1 MKDSEKQGLY
11 QKIGTKVIHKK
22 YGKGRITGNS
32 NGKISV
38 CFDSGKK
45 AVFQIDM
52 CEKLRLMSIVASE
65 ITGVQKNSHVRE
77 DEENH
82 EPIAL
87 QSNILVEKI
96 TDELRSY
103 YGSENKTEEVKL
115 FLEILQSKVDVRELM
130 GIEDQ
135 YDTLKNIFN
144 DSNSLKEICEYI
156 GNSLHVEALLKKVL
170 FCVDK
175 EKFEKIVHEK
185 RGFYSVLES
194 LNIISKKISL
204 NKKLEEYDS
213 NSVLV
218 HIART
223 YQMTNVNAHMCIKWT
238 YQEVFNN
245 LDSILITCI
254 FAVEKNREKLLQY
267 LEQNKTEDM
276 LSCVEEYNDVY
287 LWETKGQNS
296 KCIVCDE
303 KLEYSEKILLQYMIR
318 NQIHS
323 VQMTGKYC
331 KTCGKVYV
339 LKSDLLNELEKESIT
354 SKDKEKKLRV
364 KNKYVYGSTLVYD
377 ENSII

>member
-1 MKDSEKQGLY
+1 MKDSEKQRLY

-22 YGKGRITGNS
+22 YGKGRITGSS

-38 CFDSGKK
+38 CFDSGKET
-45 AVFQIDM
+45 VFQIDM
-52 CEKLRLMSIVASE
+52 CEKLGLMSIVASE

-77 DEENH
+77 DEENQK
-82 EPIAL
+82 PIAL

-130 GIEDQ
+130 GIDDQ

-156 GNSLHVEALLKKVL
+156 RNSLHVEALLKKIL

-204 NKKLEEYDS
+204 NKKLEDYDS

-223 YQMTNVNAHMCIKWT
+223 YQMRNMNAHMCIKWT

-254 FAVEKNREKLLQY
+254 FAVEKNREKLLRY
-267 LEQNKTEDM
+267 LEQNKTENM
-276 LSCVEEYNDVY
+276 LSCIEEYNDVY

-339 LKSDLLNELEKESIT
+339 LKSDLLNELKKEEIT
-354 SKDKEKKLRV
+354 SKNKEKKLRV

-377 ENSII
+377 ENGI

>member
-1 MKDSEKQGLY
+1 MKDSEKQELY

-22 YGKGRITGNS
+22 YGKGRITGSS

-38 CFDSGKK
+38 CFDSGKE
-45 AVFQIDM
+45 AVFQVDM
-52 CEKLRLMSIVASE
+52 CEKLGLMSIVASE
-65 ITGVQKNSHVRE
+65 ITGVLKNSHVRK

-82 EPIAL
+82 KPIAL
-87 QSNILVEKI
+87 QSNILVKKI

-115 FLEILQSKVDVRELM
+115 FLNILQSKVDVRELM
-130 GIEDQ
+130 GIDDQ

-144 DSNSLKEICEYI
+144 ASNSLKEISEYI
-156 GNSLHVEALLKKVL
+156 GNSLHVEALLKKIL

-204 NKKLEEYDS
+204 NKKLEDYDS

-223 YQMTNVNAHMCIKWT
+223 YQMRNMNAHMCIKWT

-254 FAVEKNREKLLQY
+254 FTVEKNREKLLQY

-276 LSCVEEYNDVY
+276 LSCIEEYNDVY

-339 LKSDLLNELEKESIT
+339 LKSNLLNELEKENIT

-377 ENSII
+377 ENSI

>member
-22 YGKGRITGNS
+22 YGKGRITGSS

-38 CFDSGKK
+38 CFDSGKE

-52 CEKLRLMSIVASE
+52 CEKLGLMSSVASE
-65 ITGVQKNSHVRE
+65 ITGVQKNNHVRK

-82 EPIAL
+82 KPIAL

-115 FLEILQSKVDVRELM
+115 FLNILQSKVDVRELM
-130 GIEDQ
+130 GIDDQ
-135 YDTLKNIFN
+135 YDALKNIFN

-156 GNSLHVEALLKKVL
+156 GNSLHVEALLKKIL

-223 YQMTNVNAHMCIKWT
+223 YQMRNMNAHMCIKWT

-254 FAVEKNREKLLQY
+254 FAVEKNREKLLRY

-339 LKSDLLNELEKESIT
+339 LKSDLLNELEKENIT

>member
-1 MKDSEKQGLY
+1 MKDSEKQRLY

-22 YGKGRITGNS
+22 YGKGRITGSS

-38 CFDSGKK
+38 CFDSGKET
-45 AVFQIDM
+45 VFQIDM
-52 CEKLRLMSIVASE
+52 CEKLGLMSIVASE

-77 DEENH
+77 DEENQK
-82 EPIAL
+82 PIAL

-130 GIEDQ
+130 GIDDQ

-156 GNSLHVEALLKKVL
+156 GNSLHVEALLKKIL

-204 NKKLEEYDS
+204 NKKLEDYDS

-223 YQMTNVNAHMCIKWT
+223 YQMRNMNAHMCIKWT

-254 FAVEKNREKLLQY
+254 FAVEKNREKLLRY
-267 LEQNKTEDM
+267 LEQNKTENM
-276 LSCVEEYNDVY
+276 LSCIEEYNDVY
-287 LWETKGQNS
+287 LWETQGQNS

-339 LKSDLLNELEKESIT
+339 LKSDLLNELKKEEIT
-354 SKDKEKKLRV
+354 SKNKEKKLRV

-377 ENSII
+377 ENGI

>member
-1 MKDSEKQGLY
+1 MKDSEKQRLY

-22 YGKGRITGNS
+22 YGKGRITGSS

-38 CFDSGKK
+38 CFDSGKE

-52 CEKLRLMSIVASE
+52 CEKLGLMSFVASE
-65 ITGVQKNSHVRE
+65 ITGVQKNNHVRK

-82 EPIAL
+82 KPIAL

-96 TDELRSY
+96 ADELRSY
-103 YGSENKTEEVKL
+103 YGSENKTEEIKL
-115 FLEILQSKVDVRELM
+115 FLNILQSKVDVRELM
-130 GIEDQ
+130 GIDDQ

-156 GNSLHVEALLKKVL
+156 GNSLHVEALLKKIL

-175 EKFEKIVHEK
+175 EKFEKIIYEK

-204 NKKLEEYDS
+204 NKKLEDYDS
-213 NSVLV
+213 KSVLV

-223 YQMTNVNAHMCIKWT
+223 YQMRNMNAHMCIKWT

-254 FAVEKNREKLLQY
+254 FAVEKNREKLLRY

-276 LSCVEEYNDVY
+276 LSCIEEYNDVY

-339 LKSDLLNELEKESIT
+339 LKSDLLNELKKEEIT

>member
-1 MKDSEKQGLY
+1 MKDSEKQRLY

-22 YGKGRITGNS
+22 YGKGRITGSS

-38 CFDSGKK
+38 CFDSGKE

-52 CEKLRLMSIVASE
+52 CEKLGLMSIVASE

-77 DEENH
+77 DEENQK
-82 EPIAL
+82 PIAL

-130 GIEDQ
+130 GIDDQ

-156 GNSLHVEALLKKVL
+156 GNSLHVEALLKKIL

-204 NKKLEEYDS
+204 NKKLEDYDS

-223 YQMTNVNAHMCIKWT
+223 YQMRNMNAHMCIKWT

-254 FAVEKNREKLLQY
+254 FAVEKLLRY

-276 LSCVEEYNDVY
+276 LSCIEEYNDVY

-339 LKSDLLNELEKESIT
+339 LKSDLLNELKKEEIT
-354 SKDKEKKLRV
+354 SKNKEKKLRV

-377 ENSII
+377 ENGI

>member
-1 MKDSEKQGLY
+1 MKDSEKQRLY

-22 YGKGRITGNS
+22 YGKGRITGSS

-38 CFDSGKK
+38 CFDSGKE

-52 CEKLRLMSIVASE
+52 CEKLGLMSIVASE
-65 ITGVQKNSHVRE
+65 ITGVQKNNHVRK

-82 EPIAL
+82 KPIAL

-115 FLEILQSKVDVRELM
+115 FLNILQSKVDVRELM
-130 GIEDQ
+130 GIDDQ

-156 GNSLHVEALLKKVL
+156 GNSLHVEALLKKIL

-175 EKFEKIVHEK
+175 EKFEKIVYEK

-204 NKKLEEYDS
+204 NKKLEDYDS
-213 NSVLV
+213 KSVLV

-223 YQMTNVNAHMCIKWT
+223 YQMRNMNAHMCIKWT

-254 FAVEKNREKLLQY
+254 FAVEKNREKLLRY

-276 LSCVEEYNDVY
+276 LSCIEEYNDVY

-339 LKSDLLNELEKESIT
+339 LKSDLLNELKKEEIT
-354 SKDKEKKLRV
+354 SKNKEKKLRV

-377 ENSII
+377 ENGI

>member
-1 MKDSEKQGLY
+1 MKDSEKQRLY

-22 YGKGRITGNS
+22 YGKGRITGSS

-38 CFDSGKK
+38 CFDSGKE

-52 CEKLRLMSIVASE
+52 CEKLGLMSIVSSE
-65 ITGVQKNSHVRE
+65 ITGVQKNNHVRK

-82 EPIAL
+82 KPIAL

-96 TDELRSY
+96 ADELRSY

-115 FLEILQSKVDVRELM
+115 FLNILQSKVDVRELM
-130 GIEDQ
+130 GIDDQ

-156 GNSLHVEALLKKVL
+156 GNSLHVEALLKKIL

-175 EKFEKIVHEK
+175 EKFEKIVYEK

-204 NKKLEEYDS
+204 NKKLEDYDS
-213 NSVLV
+213 KSVLV

-223 YQMTNVNAHMCIKWT
+223 YQMRNMNAHMCIKWT

-254 FAVEKNREKLLQY
+254 FAVEKNREKLLRY

-276 LSCVEEYNDVY
+276 LSCIEEYNDVY

-339 LKSDLLNELEKESIT
+339 LKSDLLKELKKEEIT
-354 SKDKEKKLRV
+354 SKNKEKKLRV

-377 ENSII
+377 ENGI

>member
-1 MKDSEKQGLY
+1 MKDSEKQRLY

-22 YGKGRITGNS
+22 YGKGRITGSS

-38 CFDSGKK
+38 CFDYGKE

-52 CEKLRLMSIVASE
+52 CEKLGLMSIVASE

-82 EPIAL
+82 KPIAL
-87 QSNILVEKI
+87 QSNILAEKI

-103 YGSENKTEEVKL
+103 YGSENKTEEIKL
-115 FLEILQSKVDVRELM
+115 FLNILQSKVDVRELM
-130 GIEDQ
+130 GIDDQ

-144 DSNSLKEICEYI
+144 DSNSLREICEYI
-156 GNSLHVEALLKKVL
+156 GNSLHVEALLKKIL

-175 EKFEKIVHEK
+175 EKFEKIVYEK

-223 YQMTNVNAHMCIKWT
+223 YQMRNMNAHMCIKWT

-254 FAVEKNREKLLQY
+254 FTVEKNREKLLRY

-276 LSCVEEYNDVY
+276 LLCVEEYNDVY

-296 KCIVCDE
+296 KYIVCDE

-339 LKSDLLNELEKESIT
+339 LKSDLLNELKKEEIT
-354 SKDKEKKLRV
+354 SKDKGKKLRV

-377 ENSII
+377 ENGI

>member
-1 MKDSEKQGLY
+1 MKDSEKQRLY

-22 YGKGRITGNS
+22 YGKGRITGSS

-38 CFDSGKK
+38 CFDSGKE

-52 CEKLRLMSIVASE
+52 CEKLGLMSIVASE

-77 DEENH
+77 DEENQK
-82 EPIAL
+82 PIAL

-130 GIEDQ
+130 GIDDQ

-156 GNSLHVEALLKKVL
+156 GNSLHVEALLKKIL

-204 NKKLEEYDS
+204 NKKLEDYDS

-223 YQMTNVNAHMCIKWT
+223 YQMRNMNAHMCIKWT

-254 FAVEKNREKLLQY
+254 FAVEKNREKLLRY

-276 LSCVEEYNDVY
+276 LSCIEEYNDVY

-339 LKSDLLNELEKESIT
+339 LKSDLLNELKKEEIT
-354 SKDKEKKLRV
+354 SKNKEKKLRV

-377 ENSII
+377 ENGI

>member
-1 MKDSEKQGLY
+1 MIDSEKQRLY

-22 YGKGRITGNS
+22 YGKGRITGSS

-38 CFDSGKK
+38 CFDSGKE

-52 CEKLRLMSIVASE
+52 CEKLGLMSIVASE

-77 DEENH
+77 DEENQK
-82 EPIAL
+82 PIAL

-130 GIEDQ
+130 GIDDQ

-156 GNSLHVEALLKKVL
+156 GNSLHVEALLKKIL

-204 NKKLEEYDS
+204 NKKLEDYDS

-223 YQMTNVNAHMCIKWT
+223 YQMRNMNAHMCIKWT

-254 FAVEKNREKLLQY
+254 FAVEKNREKLLRY

-339 LKSDLLNELEKESIT
+339 LKSDLLNELKKEEIT
-354 SKDKEKKLRV
+354 SKDKGKKLRV

-377 ENSII
+377 ENGI

>member
-22 YGKGRITGNS
+22 YGNGRITGSS

-38 CFDSGKK
+38 CFDSGKE
-45 AVFQIDM
+45 AVFQVDM
-52 CEKLRLMSIVASE
+52 CEKLGLISIVASE
-65 ITGVQKNSHVRE
+65 ITGVQKNSHVRK

-82 EPIAL
+82 KPIAL

-103 YGSENKTEEVKL
+103 YGSENKTEEVNL
-115 FLEILQSKVDVRELM
+115 FLNVLQSKVDVRELM
-130 GIEDQ
+130 GIDDQ

-156 GNSLHVEALLKKVL
+156 GNSLHVEALLKKIL

-194 LNIISKKISL
+194 LNIVSKKISL
-204 NKKLEEYDS
+204 NKKLEDYDS
-213 NSVLV
+213 KSVLI

-223 YQMTNVNAHMCIKWT
+223 YQMRNINSHMFIKWT

-254 FAVEKNREKLLQY
+254 FAVEKNREKLLRY

-276 LSCVEEYNDVY
+276 LSCIEEYNDVY

-339 LKSDLLNELEKESIT
+339 LKSDLLNELEKENIT

>member
-1 MKDSEKQGLY
+1 MKDSEKQRLY

-22 YGKGRITGNS
+22 YGKGRITGSS

-38 CFDSGKK
+38 CFDSGKE

-52 CEKLRLMSIVASE
+52 CEKLGLMSIVSSE
-65 ITGVQKNSHVRE
+65 ITGVQKNNHVRK

-82 EPIAL
+82 KPIAL

-96 TDELRSY
+96 ADELRSY

-115 FLEILQSKVDVRELM
+115 FLNILQSKVDVRELM
-130 GIEDQ
+130 GIDDQ

-156 GNSLHVEALLKKVL
+156 GNSLHVEALLKKIL

-175 EKFEKIVHEK
+175 EKFEKIVYEK

-204 NKKLEEYDS
+204 NKKLEDYDS
-213 NSVLV
+213 KSVLV

-223 YQMTNVNAHMCIKWT
+223 YQMRNMNAHMCIKWT

-254 FAVEKNREKLLQY
+254 FAVEKNREKLLRY

-276 LSCVEEYNDVY
+276 LSCIEEYNDVY

-339 LKSDLLNELEKESIT
+339 LKSDLLKEL
-354 SKDKEKKLRV
+354 KKKR
-364 KNKYVYGSTLVYD
+364 
-377 ENSII
+377 

>member
-1 MKDSEKQGLY
+1 MKDSEKQRLY

-22 YGKGRITGNS
+22 YGKGRITGSS
-32 NGKISV
+32 NGNISV
-38 CFDSGKK
+38 CFDSGKE

-52 CEKLRLMSIVASE
+52 CEKLGLMSIVSSE
-65 ITGVQKNSHVRE
+65 ITGVQKNNHVRK

-82 EPIAL
+82 KPIAL

-96 TDELRSY
+96 ADELRSY

-115 FLEILQSKVDVRELM
+115 FLNILQSKVDVRELM
-130 GIEDQ
+130 GIDDQ

-156 GNSLHVEALLKKVL
+156 GNSLHVEALLKKIL

-175 EKFEKIVHEK
+175 EKFEKIVYEK

-204 NKKLEEYDS
+204 NKKLEDYDS
-213 NSVLV
+213 KSVLV

-223 YQMTNVNAHMCIKWT
+223 YQMRNMNAHMCIKWT

-254 FAVEKNREKLLQY
+254 FAVEKNREKLLRY

-276 LSCVEEYNDVY
+276 LSCIEEYNDVY

-339 LKSDLLNELEKESIT
+339 LKSDLLKELKKEEIT
-354 SKDKEKKLRV
+354 SKNKEKKLRV

-377 ENSII
+377 ENGI

>member
-1 MKDSEKQGLY
+1 M
-11 QKIGTKVIHKK
+11 
-22 YGKGRITGNS
+22 
-32 NGKISV
+32 
-38 CFDSGKK
+38 
-45 AVFQIDM
+45 
-52 CEKLRLMSIVASE
+52 
-65 ITGVQKNSHVRE
+65 
-77 DEENH
+77 
-82 EPIAL
+82 
-87 QSNILVEKI
+87 
-96 TDELRSY
+96 
-103 YGSENKTEEVKL
+103 
-115 FLEILQSKVDVRELM
+115 
-130 GIEDQ
+130 
-135 YDTLKNIFN
+135 
-144 DSNSLKEICEYI
+144 
-156 GNSLHVEALLKKVL
+156 
-170 FCVDK
+170 
-175 EKFEKIVHEK
+175 
-185 RGFYSVLES
+185 
-194 LNIISKKISL
+194 
-204 NKKLEEYDS
+204 
-213 NSVLV
+213 
-218 HIART
+218 
-223 YQMTNVNAHMCIKWT
+223 
-238 YQEVFNN
+238 
-245 LDSILITCI
+245 DSILITCI

>member
-1 MKDSEKQGLY
+1 MKDSEKQELY

-22 YGKGRITGNS
+22 YGKGRITGSS

-38 CFDSGKK
+38 CFDSGKE
-45 AVFQIDM
+45 AVFQVDM
-52 CEKLRLMSIVASE
+52 CEKLGLMSIVASE
-65 ITGVQKNSHVRE
+65 ITGVLKNSHVRK

-82 EPIAL
+82 KPIAL
-87 QSNILVEKI
+87 QSNILVKKI

-115 FLEILQSKVDVRELM
+115 FLNILQSKVDVRELM
-130 GIEDQ
+130 GIDDQ

-144 DSNSLKEICEYI
+144 ASNSLKEICEYI
-156 GNSLHVEALLKKVL
+156 GNSLHVEALLKKIL

-204 NKKLEEYDS
+204 NKKLEDYDS

-223 YQMTNVNAHMCIKWT
+223 YQMRNMNAHMCIKWT

-254 FAVEKNREKLLQY
+254 FTVEKNREKLLQY

-276 LSCVEEYNDVY
+276 LSCIEEYNDVY

-331 KTCGKVYV
+331 KTCGKV
-339 LKSDLLNELEKESIT
+339 LPFKDDLLDELERHIEEETGFHVLDHELKFYGQCSECR
-354 SKDKEKKLRV
+354 KKQ
-364 KNKYVYGSTLVYD
+364 K
-377 ENSII
+377 

>member
-1 MKDSEKQGLY
+1 MKDSEKQRLY

-22 YGKGRITGNS
+22 YGKGRITGSS

-38 CFDSGKK
+38 CFDSGKE

-52 CEKLRLMSIVASE
+52 CEKSGLMSIVASE
-65 ITGVQKNSHVRE
+65 ITGVQKNNHVRK

-87 QSNILVEKI
+87 QANILVEKI

-103 YGSENKTEEVKL
+103 YGGENKTEEVKL
-115 FLEILQSKVDVRELM
+115 FLNILQSKVDVRELM
-130 GIEDQ
+130 GIDDQ

-156 GNSLHVEALLKKVL
+156 GNSLHVEALLKKIL

-175 EKFEKIVHEK
+175 EKFEKIVYEK

-204 NKKLEEYDS
+204 NKKLEDYDS
-213 NSVLV
+213 KSVLV

-223 YQMTNVNAHMCIKWT
+223 YQMRNMNAHMCIKWT

-254 FAVEKNREKLLQY
+254 FAVEKNRKKLLRY

-276 LSCVEEYNDVY
+276 LSYIEEYNDVY

-339 LKSDLLNELEKESIT
+339 LKSDLLNELKKEEIT
-354 SKDKEKKLRV
+354 SKNKEKKLRV

-377 ENSII
+377 ENGI

>member
-38 CFDSGKK
+38 CFDSGKET
-45 AVFQIDM
+45 VFQIDM
-52 CEKLRLMSIVASE
+52 CEKLGLMSIVASE

-77 DEENH
+77 DEENQK
-82 EPIAL
+82 PIAL
-87 QSNILVEKI
+87 QSNILIEKI

-130 GIEDQ
+130 GIDDQ

-156 GNSLHVEALLKKVL
+156 GNSLHVEALLKKIL

-204 NKKLEEYDS
+204 NKKLEDYDS

-223 YQMTNVNAHMCIKWT
+223 YQMRNMNAHMCIKWT

-254 FAVEKNREKLLQY
+254 FAVEKNREKLLRY
-267 LEQNKTEDM
+267 LEQNKTENM
-276 LSCVEEYNDVY
+276 LSCIEEYNDVY

>member
-1 MKDSEKQGLY
+1 MKDPEKQRLY

-22 YGKGRITGNS
+22 YGKGRITGSS

-38 CFDSGKK
+38 CFDSGKE

-52 CEKLRLMSIVASE
+52 CEKLGLMSIVASE

-77 DEENH
+77 DEENQK
-82 EPIAL
+82 PIAL

-130 GIEDQ
+130 GIDDQ

-156 GNSLHVEALLKKVL
+156 GNSLHVEALLKKIL

-204 NKKLEEYDS
+204 NKKLEDYDS

-223 YQMTNVNAHMCIKWT
+223 YQMRNMNAHMCIKWT

-254 FAVEKNREKLLQY
+254 FAVEKNREKLLRY

-339 LKSDLLNELEKESIT
+339 LKSDLLNELKKEEIT
-354 SKDKEKKLRV
+354 SKDKGKKLRV

-377 ENSII
+377 ENGI

>member
-1 MKDSEKQGLY
+1 MKDSEKQRLY

-22 YGKGRITGNS
+22 YGKGRITGSS

-38 CFDSGKK
+38 CFDSGKE

-52 CEKLRLMSIVASE
+52 CEKLGLMSIVSSE
-65 ITGVQKNSHVRE
+65 ITGVQKNNHVRK

-82 EPIAL
+82 KPIAL

-96 TDELRSY
+96 ADELRSY

-115 FLEILQSKVDVRELM
+115 FLNILQSKVDVRELM
-130 GIEDQ
+130 GIDDQ

-156 GNSLHVEALLKKVL
+156 GNSLHVEALLKKIL

-175 EKFEKIVHEK
+175 EKFEKIVYEK

-204 NKKLEEYDS
+204 NKKLEDYDS
-213 NSVLV
+213 KSVLV

-223 YQMTNVNAHMCIKWT
+223 YQMRNMNAHMCIKWT

-254 FAVEKNREKLLQY
+254 FAVEKNREKLLRY

-276 LSCVEEYNDVY
+276 LSCIEEYNDVY

-339 LKSDLLNELEKESIT
+339 LKSDLLKELKKKEIT
-354 SKDKEKKLRV
+354 SKNKEKKLRV

-377 ENSII
+377 ENGI

>member
-1 MKDSEKQGLY
+1 MKDSEKQRLY

-22 YGKGRITGNS
+22 YGKGRITGSS

-38 CFDSGKK
+38 CFDSGKE

-52 CEKLRLMSIVASE
+52 CEKLGLMSIVSSE
-65 ITGVQKNSHVRE
+65 ITGVQKNNHVRK

-82 EPIAL
+82 KPIAL

-96 TDELRSY
+96 ADELRSY

-115 FLEILQSKVDVRELM
+115 FLNILQSKVDVRELM
-130 GIEDQ
+130 GIDDQ

-156 GNSLHVEALLKKVL
+156 GNSLHVEALLKKIL

-175 EKFEKIVHEK
+175 EKFEKIVYEK

-204 NKKLEEYDS
+204 NKKLEDYDS
-213 NSVLV
+213 KSVLV

-223 YQMTNVNAHMCIKWT
+223 YQMRNMNAHMCIKWT

-254 FAVEKNREKLLQY
+254 FAVEKNREKLLRY

-276 LSCVEEYNDVY
+276 LSCIEEYNDVY

-331 KTCGKVYV
+331 KTCFLQALFPQKCRLTSSKLHGEFPQYCISSAGTLSGAGEEPLQAYKVY
-339 LKSDLLNELEKESIT
+339 
-354 SKDKEKKLRV
+354 
-364 KNKYVYGSTLVYD
+364 
-377 ENSII
+377 

>member
-1 MKDSEKQGLY
+1 MKDSEKQRLY

-22 YGKGRITGNS
+22 YGKGRITGSS

-38 CFDSGKK
+38 CFDSGKET
-45 AVFQIDM
+45 VFQIDM

-77 DEENH
+77 DEENQK
-82 EPIAL
+82 PIAL
-87 QSNILVEKI
+87 QSNILIEKI

-130 GIEDQ
+130 GIDDQ

-156 GNSLHVEALLKKVL
+156 GNSLHVEALLKKIL

-204 NKKLEEYDS
+204 NKKLEDYDS

-223 YQMTNVNAHMCIKWT
+223 YQMRNMNAHMCIKWT

-254 FAVEKNREKLLQY
+254 FAVEKNREKLLRY
-267 LEQNKTEDM
+267 LEQNKTENM
-276 LSCVEEYNDVY
+276 LSCIEEYNDVY

-339 LKSDLLNELEKESIT
+339 LKSDLLNELKKEEIT
-354 SKDKEKKLRV
+354 SKNKEKKLRV

-377 ENSII
+377 ENGI

>member
-1 MKDSEKQGLY
+1 MKDSEKQRLY

-22 YGKGRITGNS
+22 YGKGRITGSS

-38 CFDSGKK
+38 CFDSGKE

-52 CEKLRLMSIVASE
+52 CEKLGLMSIVASE

-77 DEENH
+77 DEENQK
-82 EPIAL
+82 PIAL

-156 GNSLHVEALLKKVL
+156 GNSLHVEALLKKIL

-204 NKKLEEYDS
+204 NKKLEDYDS

-223 YQMTNVNAHMCIKWT
+223 YQMRNMNAHMCIKWT

-254 FAVEKNREKLLQY
+254 FAVEKNREKLLRY

-339 LKSDLLNELEKESIT
+339 LKSDLLNELKKEEIT
-354 SKDKEKKLRV
+354 SKDKEIKLRM

-377 ENSII
+377 ENSVI